1 MKIAWRCVRAGKTSE
16 RAERDGCFPVVEKR
30 HRLAGHSVTQV
41 SAFPEKPMKKLIS
54 LLALA
59 AFAVVSQAA
68 DTKPVETTFQRYWSS
83 YAKKDFAKAAADVS
97 PSDLE
102 ATKAAVLPVFLAGQ
116 GSTAKDAAE
125 VLSAFFG
132 KTVGK
137 ARETMSAVDVFVGL
151 NRVVAAG
158 SPELFEVLKD
168 AAVSII
174 FVRSVS
180 EDAAEIHFQVMVRGQ
195 GDTDAESLVKKDGR
209 WWVKIKDDPKQTAD
223 SFKELFAGK

>member
-1 MKIAWRCVRAGKTSE
+1 MK
-16 RAERDGCFPVVEKR
+16 
-30 HRLAGHSVTQV
+30 H
-41 SAFPEKPMKKLIS
+41 S
-54 LLALA
+54 LLLLVAVAALCA
-59 AFAVVSQAA
+59 TPFARAA
-68 DTKPVETTFQRYWSS
+68 DTKPVETTFQRYWGA
-83 YAKKDFAKAAADVS
+83 YAKKDFVKAAAEVL
-97 PSDLE
+97 PGDLE

-116 GSTAKDAAE
+116 GSKAKDAAE
-125 VLSAFFG
+125 VLGAFFG

-180 EDAAEIHFQVMVRGQ
+180 ADAAEIHFQVMVRGQ
-195 GDTDAESLVKKDGR
+195 GDTDAESLVNKDGR
-209 WWVKIKDDPKQTAD
+209 WWVKIKDDPKQTAE

>member
-1 MKIAWRCVRAGKTSE
+1 
-16 RAERDGCFPVVEKR
+16 
-30 HRLAGHSVTQV
+30 
-41 SAFPEKPMKKLIS
+41 MKKLIS

-68 DTKPVETTFQRYWSS
+68 DTNPVETTFQRYWSA

-102 ATKAAVLPVFLAGQ
+102 ETKAAVLPVFLAGQ
-116 GSTAKDAAE
+116 GSKAKDAPE

-180 EDAAEIHFQVMVRGQ
+180 ADAAEIHFQVMVRGQ

-209 WWVKIKDDPKQTAD
+209 WWVKIKDDPKQTAE

>member
-1 MKIAWRCVRAGKTSE
+1 
-16 RAERDGCFPVVEKR
+16 
-30 HRLAGHSVTQV
+30 
-41 SAFPEKPMKKLIS
+41 MKKLIS

-59 AFAVVSQAA
+59 ASVVVLQAA
-68 DTKPVETTFQRYWSS
+68 DTKPVETAFQRYWAA
-83 YAKKDFAKAAADVS
+83 YAKKDFAKAAADVL

-102 ATKAAVLPVFLAGQ
+102 ATKAAVLPVFLANQ
-116 GSTAKDAAE
+116 SSKAKDAAE

-137 ARETMSAVDVFVGL
+137 ARETMTAMDVYVGL

-158 SPELFEVLKD
+158 SPDLFEALKE

-174 FVRSVS
+174 FVRAVTAD
-180 EDAAEIHFQVMVRGQ
+180 EAEIHFQVMVRGQ

-209 WWVKIKDDPKQTAD
+209 WWVKIKDEPKQTAE